1 MKVTD
6 ENEEEERKKNKN
18 KKVPFILSTIRG
30 LVKKKTNKINSVN
43 SSKKIWLFLFFSLK
57 LNYKYNYF
65 KWKQKIVLNF

>member
-43 SSKKIWLFLFFSLK
+43 SSKKI
-57 LNYKYNYF
+57 
-65 KWKQKIVLNF
+65 